1 MTGNSSRTR
10 IRGTGSAPATSGC
23 DELAEVTILAS
34 PVPTVIALLSVG
46 TVLGVELRAKPEIV
60 VAVHTG
66 TVAGSVVPGSL
77 ARLIECL
84 KKGYRFTATVVT
96 LDGGHCRVALRCVGK
111 P

>member
-1 MTGNSSRTR
+1 MTGNSSRSR
-10 IRGTGSAPATSGC
+10 IRGTGSAPVSFGC
-23 DELAEVTILAS
+23 DEIADVTILAS
-34 PVPTVIALLSVG
+34 PVPAVIALLSAG
-46 TVLGVELRAKPEIV
+46 TVLGIELRAKPEIV
-60 VAVHTG
+60 VAVHLG
-66 TVAGSVVPGSL
+66 TVGGSVVPGNL